1 MLRGTRTAVLGA
13 IGLTAVVATAVAV
26 AAITPSKPYAVGIA
40 EGYETKPLLTVG
52 DTVPETGNP
61 ARQYQMVGIPDGLGA
76 HKGKGRTTV
85 LYMNHELGFDVP
97 SRTTLGEPRD
107 RGAVVSRYILD
118 RDGTPMS
125 GERAYDEVYLE
136 NTYVGPAPTEANTTR
151 SFARF
156 CSASLAG
163 KADGFDTEIYFANEE
178 SAGASTFDGLGGVA
192 VAIVGNKAHGLPK
205 LGHFAW
211 ENTLVKPDKRGRKQV
226 VLVGM
231 EDGPSDLAVANS
243 NSQVYLYVGTKERGS
258 SSVLSRN
265 GLDNGKLYVLAP
277 VNPAFSSEE
286 TFTSGSIDVK
296 WVQVPNA
303 NTTTDVQLEAAS
315 DAAGAFRF
323 ARPEDGAFNK
333 ENSDHYVFVT
343 TGGSTS
349 PATANALGRIYSL
362 EFDEDDPLR
371 PARLTVEVN
380 ADQVLA
386 AGGDT
391 AISPDNIDT
400 SEDYLMVNEDGTT
413 QSRAAMTSKNR
424 DGSIWRFRMGE
435 SRVRGASATRVA
447 ALTGSLGGRNDN
459 LPVTAGIWE
468 TTGIIDASA
477 FFGDDA
483 WLFNVQAHPP
493 TTSPPDTVEDG
504 QLLLLTRD
512 D

>member
-1 MLRGTRTAVLGA
+1 M
-13 IGLTAVVATAVAV
+13 
-26 AAITPSKPYAVGIA
+26 
-40 EGYETKPLLTVG
+40 
-52 DTVPETGNP
+52 
-61 ARQYQMVGIPDGLGA
+61 
-76 HKGKGRTTV
+76 
-85 LYMNHELGFDVP
+85 
-97 SRTTLGEPRD
+97 
-107 RGAVVSRYILD
+107 
-118 RDGTPMS
+118 
-125 GERAYDEVYLE
+125 YLE
-136 NTYVGPAPTEANTTR
+136 NTLVGPAPTEANTTR

-163 KADGFDTEIYFANEE
+163 LEEGFDANIYFANEE
-178 SAGASTFDGLGGVA
+178 SAGANTFDGLGGLA
-192 VAIVGNKAHGLPK
+192 VAIVDNKAYGLPK

-211 ENTLVKPDKRGRKQV
+211 ENTLAQPSRGGKQV

-231 EDGPSDLAVANS
+231 EDGPSDLAPANS

-296 WVQVPNA
+296 WVQVPNT
-303 NTTTDVQLEAAS
+303 NTTSDVQLEAAS

-333 ENSDHYVFVT
+333 ESRDHFVFVT

-349 PATANALGRIYSL
+349 PTTANALGRIYSL
-362 EFDEDDPLR
+362 EFDEDDPLA

-380 ADQVLA
+380 ADQVIA

-400 SEDYLMVNEDGTT
+400 SADYLMVNEDGTT
-413 QSRAAMTSKNR
+413 QSRAVMTAKNR

-435 SRVRGASATRVA
+435 SRVDGSSATRIA
-447 ALTGSLGGRNDN
+447 ELTGELGGRNDN
-459 LPVTAGIWE
+459 IPITPGVWE

-477 FFGDDA
+477 FYREDA

-504 QLLLLTRD
+504 QLLLLTGGDGEKD
-512 D
+512 DKNKDDDD